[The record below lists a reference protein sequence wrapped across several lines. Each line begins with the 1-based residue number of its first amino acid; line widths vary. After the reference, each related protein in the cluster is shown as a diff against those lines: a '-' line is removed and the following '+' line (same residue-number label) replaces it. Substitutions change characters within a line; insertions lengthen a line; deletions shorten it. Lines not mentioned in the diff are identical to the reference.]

1 MLISASLIKF
11 VPSFNLSVE
20 LVFGEFFDTG
30 EIFAAARAAVLG
42 LELLKLLGNLKP
54 DKEKIKIGFI
64 DKKQFCFVFDKT
76 ENSRR
81 SLILKISSS
90 IKIIFSLEI

>member
-20 LVFGEFFDTG
+20 LVFGEFFDAG

-54 DKEKIKIGFI
+54 L
-64 DKKQFCFVFDKT
+64 KKSV
-76 ENSRR
+76 
-81 SLILKISSS
+81 SS
-90 IKIIFSLEI
+90 IRINFVLFLTKLTTRDVR